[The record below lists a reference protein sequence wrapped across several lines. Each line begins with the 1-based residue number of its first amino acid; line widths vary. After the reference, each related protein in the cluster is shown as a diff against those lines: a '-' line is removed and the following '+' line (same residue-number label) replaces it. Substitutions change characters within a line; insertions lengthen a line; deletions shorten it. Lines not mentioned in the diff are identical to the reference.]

1 MPVQKFSLSITD
13 DLMQELNARGAGTDG
28 TRSGT
33 INKQLE
39 RYFDLLHRNRGRL
52 HGMFTDGEKGLIVDA
67 LNGVAFMD
75 SMGVLFSPEEIIEAI
90 PDLAEKWHVTPE
102 ALTHKLKQL
111 GALDCFTLVDCVER
125 WWNRV
130 AAGEVTGIAHY
141 EVFKP

>member
-13 DLMQELNARGAGTDG
+13 ELMQELNARGASTDG

-33 INKQLE
+33 INKQIE
-39 RYFDLLHRNRGRL
+39 RYFDLLHRNQGRL
-52 HGMFTDGEKGLIVDA
+52 NDMFTDGEKGLIVDA
-67 LNGVAFMD
+67 LNGVLFMD
-75 SMGVLFSPEEIIEAI
+75 GMGILFSPAEIIEAI

-111 GALDCFTLVDCVER
+111 TPLDCFTLVDCVER

-130 AAGEVTGIAHY
+130 SAGEFPGHA
-141 EVFKP
+141 EVFRP